1 MMSCVKN
8 SMILC
13 ALLLASKA
21 MGQDYFSGLHRVTSL
36 FTYSVCGNRAGYKL
50 QGAVQSVDTR
60 EFYKP
65 VPKEKID
72 SIVKAHL
79 TSPGPFRHEKI
90 YFDTLGREI
99 KSMNISRTKGME
111 YIYDSLGRLSTIVIL
126 KGEFNQNTG
135 KGRYGEF
142 FSNHFSASLNWKT
155 TGNQVIG
162 TAVSAMQTDS
172 LIYTVDDRKNIIRIE
187 SYFDRKKQ
195 PVYHYVYDSLNR
207 IISARNFNTNAV
219 EIYNWTYFYNEQ
231 GFIQNWV
238 KKDANGRI
246 IETQYFKYDAYG
258 NLLHIEQEEVGSS
271 FQHDYEYVYDEKG
284 NWILC
289 STIQKGKVTNLRFRE
304 IHYFNK

>member
-1 MMSCVKN
+1 MGCVKN
-8 SMILC
+8 SMILWV
-13 ALLLASKA
+13 LLLTSKV
-21 MGQDYFSGLHRVTSL
+21 MGQNYNSGLHHVVSL
-36 FTYSVCGNRAGYKL
+36 FTYAECGDRARYQL
-50 QGAVQSVDTR
+50 RGAVKSLDTK

-79 TSPGPFRHEKI
+79 NSPGPFSHEKK

-99 KSMNISRTKGME
+99 KSLRISGTKGIE
-111 YIYDSLGRLSTIVIL
+111 FIYDSLGHLSKVGIL
-126 KGEFNQNTG
+126 KREFNQNTG

-142 FSNHFSASLNWKT
+142 FANNFSASLNWITK
-155 TGNQVIG
+155 GNQVIG

-172 LIYTVDDRKNIIRIE
+172 VIYTVDDRKNIIRIE

-207 IISARNFNTNAV
+207 IISSRNFNPNAV

-238 KKDANGRI
+238 KKDPNGKI
-246 IETQYFKYDAYG
+246 IETHFFKYDAYG
-258 NLLHIEQEEVGSS
+258 NLLHIEGEGPGNS
-271 FQHDYEYVYDEKG
+271 FQNDYEYVYDEKG

-304 IHYFNK
+304 IHYFEK

>member
-1 MMSCVKN
+1 MSRVKN

-13 ALLLASKA
+13 ALLLTSKV

-36 FTYSVCGNRAGYKL
+36 FTYSECGNRARYKL
-50 QGAVQSVDTR
+50 QGAVQSVDTK

-65 VPKEKID
+65 VSKEKID

-79 TSPGPFRHEKI
+79 NSPGPFFQEKK

-99 KSMNISRTKGME
+99 KSVYISRTKGME
-111 YIYDSLGRLSTIVIL
+111 YIYDSLGHLSTIVIL

-142 FSNHFSASLNWKT
+142 FLNNFSASLDWKT
-155 TGNQVIG
+155 KGNQVIG
-162 TAVSAMQTDS
+162 TAVSTMQTDS
-172 LIYTVDDRKNIIRIE
+172 VIYTVDDRKNIIRIE

-195 PVYHYVYDSLNR
+195 PVYYYAYDSLNR
-207 IISARNFNTNAV
+207 ILSARNFNTSDI

-231 GFIQNWV
+231 GFMQNWV
-238 KKDANGRI
+238 KKDVNGKI
-246 IETQYFKYDAYG
+246 IETQFFKYDAYG
-258 NLLHIEQEEVGSS
+258 NLLHIEGEGPGIS
-271 FQHDYEYVYDEKG
+271 FQNDYEYVYDEQG

-289 STIQKGKVTNLRFRE
+289 STMQKGKVTNLRFRE
-304 IHYFNK
+304 IHYFEK